1 MKSAS
6 FLPLQADNNSSVGRG
21 CRRAATRED
30 ARPTKA
36 ISNRKS
42 KIVNFHIMHK
52 ASKKTMPATKSTT
65 PTQQRLWLMYPPK
78 LIKKPFIWE
87 VGHKFKV
94 VTNIRQA
101 SVTDEIGIVCLELDG
116 KRDEVKAAIKWLEK
130 QGVNVEPVEIG
141 VIAG

>member
-1 MKSAS
+1 M
-6 FLPLQADNNSSVGRG
+6 
-21 CRRAATRED
+21 
-30 ARPTKA
+30 TKKK
-36 ISNRKS
+36 IS
-42 KIVNFHIMHK
+42 
-52 ASKKTMPATKSTT
+52 ATKSNS

-87 VGHKFKV
+87 VAKKFKV

-116 KRDEVKAAIKWLEK
+116 ARSEVGRAITWLVK

>member
-1 MKSAS
+1 MAMPQKK
-6 FLPLQADNNSSVGRG
+6 LPV
-21 CRRAATRED
+21 
-30 ARPTKA
+30 
-36 ISNRKS
+36 
-42 KIVNFHIMHK
+42 
-52 ASKKTMPATKSTT
+52 TKSTT

-116 KRDEVKAAIKWLEK
+116 ARSEVTAAVKWLVK

>member
-1 MKSAS
+1 MAK
-6 FLPLQADNNSSVGRG
+6 
-21 CRRAATRED
+21 
-30 ARPTKA
+30 K
-36 ISNRKS
+36 
-42 KIVNFHIMHK
+42 KIPV
-52 ASKKTMPATKSTT
+52 TKSTT

-116 KRDEVKAAIKWLEK
+116 ARSEVTAAVKWLVK

>member
-1 MKSAS
+1 M
-6 FLPLQADNNSSVGRG
+6 G
-21 CRRAATRED
+21 
-30 ARPTKA
+30 
-36 ISNRKS
+36 NRKFFAMS
-42 KIVNFHIMHK
+42 K
-52 ASKKTMPATKSTT
+52 ASKKKLPATNSTT

-94 VTNIRQA
+94 ITNIRQA
-101 SVTDEIGIVCLELDG
+101 NVTDEIGIVCLELDG
-116 KRDEVKAAIKWLEK
+116 ARKEVKAAITWLEK